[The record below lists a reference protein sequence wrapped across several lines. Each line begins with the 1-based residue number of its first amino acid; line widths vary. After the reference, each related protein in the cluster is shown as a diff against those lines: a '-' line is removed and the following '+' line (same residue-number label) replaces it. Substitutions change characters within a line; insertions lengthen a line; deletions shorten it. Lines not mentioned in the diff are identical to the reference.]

1 MRLGRCQHP
10 SGQKNSTVLTT
21 PHSYQNGSI
30 LIANL
35 LPQFTILHTLTT
47 SRGPSPI
54 LSLAWHASSSKQ
66 KSDMLATQASNG
78 DLRVWSV
85 AKPPGKESPRVIRV
99 LKRSDSTSSDPK
111 WMAWSKNGRIVQYL
125 EGCVVTGSRV
135 PRIVTDF
142 DIHRETWSWDVRT
155 KHVTYEPIPTIQGVR
170 GMASYGPTATLFTL
184 GPQDTVQQYD
194 LETPGMVANVQH
206 FPVGSRSTASEGS
219 RSRTMSPRRLQEP
232 PEIREKGT
240 GRRTPYDTN
249 SVEKARADLISP
261 ASSRSRTESVS
272 SKASS
277 GKYKM
282 DRPFSPPS
290 RSAQS
295 GTSFS
300 MSGRDTPQPSASYAY
315 ASSISMSSAKSSR
328 AASRLRNEVHL
339 SPAERNI
346 VDLFPFTRARLNDVP
361 YRQTP
366 PLDESRL
373 TPDDLRQQMLS
384 VVFGWDGDIQ
394 DLLRDECA

>member
-1 MRLGRCQHP
+1 MDGLVQKWKNCAISRRVGDPIFKVRL
-10 SGQKNSTVLTT
+10 
-21 PHSYQNGSI
+21 I
-30 LIANL
+30 
-35 LPQFTILHTLTT
+35 FT
-47 SRGPSPI
+47 
-54 LSLAWHASSSKQ
+54 
-66 KSDMLATQASNG
+66 
-78 DLRVWSV
+78 
-85 AKPPGKESPRVIRV
+85 
-99 LKRSDSTSSDPK
+99 
-111 WMAWSKNGRIVQYL
+111 
-125 EGCVVTGSRV
+125 
-135 PRIVTDF
+135 
-142 DIHRETWSWDVRT
+142 DIDVSRETWSWDVRT
-155 KHVTYEPIPTIQGVR
+155 KHVAYEPVPTIQGVR
-170 GMASYGPTATLFTL
+170 GMASYGPTATLFTI

-194 LETPGMVANVQH
+194 LETSAMVANVQH
-206 FPVGSRSTASEGS
+206 LAVGSRSTASEGS
-219 RSRTMSPRRLQEP
+219 RSRTMSPRRLQDP
-232 PEIREKGT
+232 PEIREKPA
-240 GRRTPYDTN
+240 GRRTPFDTN
-249 SVEKARADLISP
+249 GVESAKQARADLISP

-328 AASRLRNEVHL
+328 AGSRLRNEVHL

-366 PLDESRL
+366 PLDETHL

-394 DLLRDECA
+394 DLLRDERKYIVIHRFVDTR